1 MIQQIHANESQTAT
15 THLLIIFCYFA
26 LIYTVFFFFLNI
38 NGCVGSGN
46 MKHTVSLKVQWFSNY
61 SLGKKKKQK
70 KKSVRNTKI
79 AKVLAPSA
87 SGLHVKLCVNVAKE
101 SPPFFIQTE
110 NTFPSRRAPVAST
123 FNTNRSLFV
132 MIVRYLECTFM

>member
-38 NGCVGSGN
+38 NGCVRSGN

-61 SLGKKKKQK
+61 SLGKKKKK
-70 KKSVRNTKI
+70 KKKCEQSQTSHSSLSVCLR
-79 AKVLAPSA
+79 
-87 SGLHVKLCVNVAKE
+87 VACE
-101 SPPFFIQTE
+101 
-110 NTFPSRRAPVAST
+110 V
-123 FNTNRSLFV
+123 V
-132 MIVRYLECTFM
+132 C